1 MEFLNPN
8 FLYLLIVL
16 IVLIA
21 MKIVFFSKRNAS
33 LQVSNVESLKI
44 FFNRGATFK
53 IFLLNSLF
61 VIALT
66 FLIVSL
72 ARPRISSSDKLVK
85 VDVVDII
92 LVLDTSSSMLA
103 EDFKPN
109 RLEAVKKA
117 AQDFIENRNGD
128 RIGLLVFGKETFIQ
142 CPLTI
147 DYSVL
152 SNLLTEVTVIDRKYD
167 GTAIGIAIAN
177 GINRLRAND
186 SKSKVIILLS
196 DGSNNSGAIDPI
208 SAARMAK
215 EYNIKIYTI
224 GAGTRQAVTYIPDRG
239 YIKNEIDEDT
249 LKKIAAETGGKY
261 FRAIDKES
269 LSNVY
274 EEINELEKS
283 EITVSYF
290 TQYKEIY
297 LYFLGA
303 GFIILILYEVLN
315 IIYFRRIIWF
325 LKTYHLPLFPFS

>member
-44 FFNRGATFK
+44 FFNKGATFK

-103 EDFKPN
+103 QDFKPN

-208 SAARMAK
+208 SAAKMAK

-224 GAGTRQAVTYIPDRG
+224 GAGTRQAVTYIPNRG

-269 LSNVY
+269 LSSVY
-274 EEINELEKS
+274 EEINKLEKS

-290 TQYKEIY
+290 TQYREMY
-297 LYFLGA
+297 LYFLCA
-303 GFIILILYEVLN
+303 GFIVLILYEVLN
-315 IIYFRRIIWF
+315 IIYFRRII
-325 LKTYHLPLFPFS
+325 

>member
-21 MKIVFFSKRNAS
+21 MRIVFFSKRNAS

-44 FFNRGATFK
+44 FFNKGATFK

-208 SAARMAK
+208 SAAKMAK

-224 GAGTRQAVTYIPDRG
+224 GAGTRQAVTYIPNRG

-269 LSNVY
+269 LSSVY
-274 EEINELEKS
+274 EEINKLEKS

-290 TQYKEIY
+290 TQYREMY
-297 LYFLGA
+297 LYFLCA
-303 GFIILILYEVLN
+303 GFIVLILYEVLN
-315 IIYFRRIIWF
+315 IIYFRRII
-325 LKTYHLPLFPFS
+325 

>member
-21 MKIVFFSKRNAS
+21 MRIVFFSKRNAS

-44 FFNRGATFK
+44 FFNKGATFK

-208 SAARMAK
+208 SAAKMAK

-274 EEINELEKS
+274 EEINKLEKS

-290 TQYKEIY
+290 TQYREIY
-297 LYFLGA
+297 LYFLCA
-303 GFIILILYEVLN
+303 GFIALILYEVLN
-315 IIYFRRIIWF
+315 IIYFRRII
-325 LKTYHLPLFPFS
+325 